1 MIIKNGS
8 VGGIPNASRNP
19 FLNGEIT
26 FDGPWQVGWEIYD
39 GKLYAEAV
47 IVKSGTLT
55 VQKQYICDLWMIGG
69 GGGSATMTSSY
80 YDWRAGGGSGFT
92 EAAIGKILGIALHP
106 VTIGA
111 GGANRESY
119 KETNYSTD
127 VAGTQGGKT
136 SMLGVSANGGN
147 PGKIAITNEENQPH
161 TWSIGTGG
169 SNGGTAWRTSVGG
182 SMTAKQAPG
191 ENGTPGA
198 GKIMSRFWDA
208 TKNTDYGRANG
219 TAAQGAGWGL
229 SGAGYGA
236 GGTSGALVIRI
247 AI

>member
-1 MIIKNGS
+1 MIIKNGR

-80 YDWRAGGGSGFT
+80 NHRAGGGSGFT
-92 EAAIGKILGIALHP
+92 EMAIGKILGIALHP

-111 GGANRESY
+111 GGTNNDHYRETSY
-119 KETNYSTD
+119 DTDIVGTKGGST
-127 VAGTQGGKT
+127 
-136 SMLGVSANGGN
+136 SFLGVSAEGGN
-147 PGKIAITNEENQPH
+147 NGTVRCKKGETSPYNWTP
-161 TWSIGTGG
+161 GTGG
-169 SNGGTAWRTSVGG
+169 SNGGTSYGEYLS
-182 SMTAKQAPG
+182 SMPSRQAPG

>member
-55 VQKQYICDLWMIGG
+55 VQKQYICDLWMISG
-69 GGGSATMTSSY
+69 GGGSATITSTY
-80 YDWRAGGGSGFT
+80 NDWRAGGGSGFT
-92 EAAIGKILGIALHP
+92 ALELGKILGIALHP

-111 GGANRESY
+111 GGTNNEHY
-119 KETNYSTD
+119 KESSYVTS
-127 VAGTQGGKT
+127 VVGTAGGKT
-136 SMLGVSANGGN
+136 SMIGVSADGGN
-147 PGKIAITNEENQPH
+147 PGRVKIDSEESSPN
-161 TWSIGTGG
+161 TWSPGTGG
-169 SNGGTAWRTSVGG
+169 SNGGTARRNSVGG
-182 SMTAKQAPG
+182 SMAPVQTPG
-191 ENGTPGA
+191 ENGNPGA
-198 GKIMSRFWDA
+198 GKIMSKFWDA
-208 TKNTDYGRANG
+208 TKNTDYGRADG
-219 TAAQGAGWGL
+219 VSAQGAGWGL
-229 SGAGYGA
+229 NGAGYGA
-236 GGTSGALVIRI
+236 GGASGALVIRI